1 MTIRV
6 RAPAS
11 TANLGPGFDC
21 AAVALDLWNEL
32 EVSEGTGVEVYG
44 LGADDLPSGH
54 DHLGVRAFGLLAPI
68 EGRRFVFT
76 NRIPL
81 NGGLGSSA
89 AVIALGLVAACA
101 ALGRAPDA
109 EELLERGLELEGHAD
124 NLAAALLGGACAAW
138 RADGEQRAVR
148 LAESL
153 PLVPIAVVPDA
164 RVDTSTARDALPE
177 TVPHAD
183 AAFTASRAVLL
194 GAGLAGGSVDLL
206 RAAFDDRL
214 HQPFRGPLSPV
225 FEPLRAELPSG
236 AEAVTI
242 SGSGPTV
249 IVWAANGK
257 ADACALELAGRF
269 PSAHVLVLDVAAEGA
284 ASA

>member
-1 MTIRV
+1 MR
-6 RAPAS
+6 
-11 TANLGPGFDC
+11 D
-21 AAVALDLWNEL
+21 
-32 EVSEGTGVEVYG
+32 G
-44 LGADDLPSGH
+44 LGQGVPRGSG
-54 DHLGVRAFGLLAPI
+54 V
-68 EGRRFVFT
+68 
-76 NRIPL
+76 
-81 NGGLGSSA
+81 
-89 AVIALGLVAACA
+89 
-101 ALGRAPDA
+101 
-109 EELLERGLELEGHAD
+109 
-124 NLAAALLGGACAAW
+124 
-138 RADGEQRAVR
+138 
-148 LAESL
+148 
-153 PLVPIAVVPDA
+153 
-164 RVDTSTARDALPE
+164 
-177 TVPHAD
+177 D
-183 AAFTASRAVLL
+183 AAFTMSRAVLL